1 MIKKIPS
8 SALVVVLAAI
18 LFLANSFLYVMKHT
32 EKGVKLRFGRI
43 IEADIQPGLHFKM
56 LGADKVLK
64 FDGRIL
70 THEARQESFLT
81 REKKRLIVDAF
92 AKWRITDVE
101 TYYKA
106 TGGDEAVADS
116 RLADRVNDGLR
127 NQFGTR
133 TLHEVVSGE
142 RDLLMDNI
150 TIELNKTIGQSLGIE
165 VVDVRVKRIDLPS
178 EVSEQVFRRMKAER
192 EKEAR
197 ELRSKGNEAAE
208 KIRADA
214 DRQETVIA
222 AIAYKKSEQLRGAGD
237 AHASAIYSAA
247 YTQDAEFYS
256 FTRSLKA
263 YRSSFGSKGDILLV
277 EPDSDFFK
285 YLKDPHGRD
294 TSK

>member
-1 MIKKIPS
+1 MSKNIS
-8 SALVVVLAAI
+8 SSFIVTVVALL
-18 LFLANSFLYVMKHT
+18 LFMGNSFIYVMKQT

-101 TYYKA
+101 AYYKA

-150 TIELNKTIGQSLGIE
+150 TIELNKTVGESLGIE

-197 ELRSKGNEAAE
+197 ELRSKGKESAE

-214 DRQETVIA
+214 DRQETIIA
-222 AIAYKKSEQLRGAGD
+222 ANAYKESEQLRGAGD
-237 AHASAIYSAA
+237 ANASAIYANA
-247 YTQDAEFYS
+247 YNRDPEFYA

-263 YRSSFGSKGDILLV
+263 YTRSFGSKGDILLV
-277 EPDSDFFK
+277 EPDSDFFR
-285 YLKDPHGRD
+285 YLKDPYGRKA
-294 TSK
+294 SK